1 MDANV
6 NILVVDDEQ
15 PILDIFKKYLKSKGR
30 FTVFTTDNG
39 YEAIDIVS
47 QKEIDCCFLDISM
60 PVMDGKELA
69 KKIHQYDNTIP
80 MVVMTGYPTL
90 DNAIITLKNGVVDF
104 LTKPFDM
111 KQIYST
117 INRIMRER
125 GLLADNILLKEQAKK
140 NERLLKINQE
150 THDKLQDMEIM
161 NLILQELDHVTTSK
175 DLFNKLVQLS
185 GRVTTCDQAHLCLS
199 VQGKAGHTIIASYFN
214 GKNESDVNLDLIERY
229 IDNKISKDNMPI
241 ILRRGNGCGNVMAI
255 PLKIRGNLFGN
266 LVLLKKDTRHDFKEK
281 ELYFMNFLSEKA
293 SYLIENLALYENI
306 YQNLFSTLYA
316 FVETIEAR
324 DPYTKQ
330 HSARVSQFAM
340 AIAKRIGCPQE
351 DIDRLDVSGY
361 LHDIGKI
368 GIPDSILLKPDRLSD
383 EEFEIIKKHPVIGSN
398 IIGHLGMWFDEQKI
412 IRHHHER
419 FDGNGYPDHLKGE
432 NIPFLSRII
441 SVADVYDAL
450 TSNRSYRKKMPH
462 DVALNIIKENSGS
475 QFDSN
480 VVDIF
485 LEIYHLNDSN
495 IILEAAAAS

>member
-1 MDANV
+1 MNTDV
-6 NILVVDDEQ
+6 KILVVDDEQ
-15 PILDIFKKYLKSKGR
+15 PILDIFKKYLTRDR
-30 FTVFTTDNG
+30 FTVFATDNG
-39 YEAIDIVS
+39 YDALDIVS

-90 DNAIITLKNGVVDF
+90 DNAIITLKNGVADF

-111 KQIYST
+111 KQICFT
-117 INRIMRER
+117 IDRLMKERE
-125 GLLADNILLKEQAKK
+125 LLGNNILLKEQAQK
-140 NERLLKINQE
+140 NEQLLKINQE
-150 THDKLQDMEIM
+150 TREKIQDMEVM

-175 DLFNKLVQLS
+175 DFFNKLAQLS
-185 GRVTTCDQAHLCLS
+185 GRITTCDQAHLCLS
-199 VQGKAGHTIIASYFN
+199 VQDKAGYTIIASYFN
-214 GKNESDVNLDLIERY
+214 GKNESDVDLSLIERY
-229 IDNKISKDNMPI
+229 INNKISKDDMPI
-241 ILRRGNGCGNVMAI
+241 ILRHGNGSDNVMAI
-255 PLKIRGNLFGN
+255 PLKIKGNLFGN
-266 LVLLKKDTRHDFKEK
+266 LVLLKKDPRHSFKEK

-340 AIAKRIGCPQE
+340 AIAREIGCPQE
-351 DIDRLDVSGY
+351 DIDKLDVSGY

-368 GIPDSILLKPDRLSD
+368 GTPDSILLKPGRLSD
-383 EEFEIIKKHPVIGSN
+383 EEFEIIKKHPIIGSN
-398 IIGHLGMWFDEQKI
+398 IIAHLGMWVDEQKI

-450 TSNRSYRKKMPH
+450 TSDRSYRKKMQD

-480 VVDIF
+480 VVDVF
-485 LEIYHLNDSN
+485 LKVYHLNGSN